1 MKAEIIAVGTELLLG
16 DILNTN
22 AQFLSKQ
29 LAEMGFTV
37 YHQSVIGDNSERLYE
52 LVKQAQTRSEL
63 IVFSGGLGPTD
74 DDLTK
79 QTVARAF
86 DDELVFDKT
95 EMDKISAYLT
105 STNKPVTKNNE
116 KQAYIPKNGGKFEN
130 EKGTAPGVYFEKDGC
145 TAVLLPGPPSELQP
159 LFLNKVKPFLAKYQ
173 NGALHSVSLRIF
185 GIGES
190 ELEGRVMRFLN
201 RANPTSALY
210 AKQGEVLLRVTAYAE
225 TEQKALEMCM
235 PTVDEIKQELGSLI
249 YGYDDD
255 CLEGVAVK
263 LLKENG
269 LKLATAESCTGGM
282 LSQRITSQSGASEV
296 FDCGVCSY
304 ANEIKHKI
312 LGVKNETLA
321 EFGAVSPQVAAQMAQ
336 GVALLAN
343 ADMGIGITGIAGPG
357 GGTPQKPVGLIYVG
371 AYFKGKIYVKKLNV
385 GGRGRHHARHMACQN
400 ALDMIRRL
408 CLGIEINNAK
418 EYTI

>member
-29 LAEMGFTV
+29 LAEMGFSV
-37 YHQSVIGDNSERLYE
+37 YHQSVVGDNAERLYR

-63 IVFSGGLGPTD
+63 IVFYGGLGPTD

-86 DDELVFDKT
+86 DDELVFDRD
-95 EMDKISAYLT
+95 EMDKISSYLT
-105 STNKPVTKNNE
+105 ATNKPVTKNNE
-116 KQAYIPKNGGKFEN
+116 KQAYVPKKGGKFEN

-173 NGALHSVSLRIF
+173 KGALHSVSLRIF

-201 RANPTSALY
+201 GSNPTAALY
-210 AKQGEVLLRVTAYAE
+210 AKPGEVLLRVTAYAE
-225 TEQKALEMCM
+225 TEEKAYDMCM
-235 PTVDEIKQELGSLI
+235 PTVDMIKNELGSLI

-255 CLEGVAVK
+255 SLESVAVK
-263 LLKENG
+263 LLKEKG

-336 GVALLAN
+336 GAALLAN
-343 ADMGIGITGIAGPG
+343 ADIGIGITGIAGPG

-371 AYFKGKIYVKKLNV
+371 AYYKNKIYVKQLNV
-385 GGRGRHHARHMACQN
+385 GGRGRNHARHMACQN

-408 CLGIEINNAK
+408 CLEIEINNAK